1 MQIFL
6 SRRGH
11 ASIGGLAK
19 WMLYDKQKATRVIL
33 LEMVPL
39 NVRVYANIIILEIIG
54 RGREG
59 GGGEGNKEALI
70 N

>member
-54 RGREG
+54 RGMEG
-59 GGGEGNKEALI
+59 GGGEGNKEAL
-70 N
+70 NN

>member
-1 MQIFL
+1 
-6 SRRGH
+6 
-11 ASIGGLAK
+11 
-19 WMLYDKQKATRVIL
+19 MLYDKQKATRVIL